1 MLVTKPST
9 IKNFEKTALLTEFDL
24 VLGFDLNDYDK
35 FEASKA
41 KQSTKIDLDKLPEAV
56 KDLVKKREEYRK
68 NKEYD
73 KADETRKE
81 LKELG
86 YEIKDGAGV
95 VEVLRL

>member
-1 MLVTKPST
+1 M
-9 IKNFEKTALLTEFDL
+9 
-24 VLGFDLNDYDK
+24 
-35 FEASKA
+35 
-41 KQSTKIDLDKLPEAV
+41 
-56 KDLVKKREEYRK
+56 EEYRK